1 MIGVGMLTGVQRVL
15 LVSGMET
22 GTFPARVIIMP
33 VSCGQRQ
40 NTC

>member
-1 MIGVGMLTGVQRVL
+1 MIGVDMLMGVQRVL

-22 GTFPARVIIMP
+22 TTFPARVIIVS